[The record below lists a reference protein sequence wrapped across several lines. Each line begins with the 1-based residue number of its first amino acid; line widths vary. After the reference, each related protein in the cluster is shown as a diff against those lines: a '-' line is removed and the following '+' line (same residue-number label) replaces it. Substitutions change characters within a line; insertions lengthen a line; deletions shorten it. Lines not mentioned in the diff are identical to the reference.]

1 MNVFN
6 QAAHQFLQTGGL
18 PGGAPLH
25 QFAGDDGV
33 VGRAYDLDLHAIDDA
48 AVDGGDDE
56 DDDDAPMPDAEPVVA
71 LVASHGLD
79 APAAAVDALDVAAL
93 PRLATTLSAF
103 DALSASR
110 LAFIAA
116 APSRDA
122 RATTTTASR
131 RRDGAPTPSPRRQ
144 PDFLHCK

>member
-48 AVDGGDDE
+48 AAEADDE
-56 DDDDAPMPDAEPVVA
+56 DDDDASMPDAEPVVA

-79 APAAAVDALDVAAL
+79 APAAAADALDVAAL
-93 PRLATTLSAF
+93 PRLAA
-103 DALSASR
+103 
-110 LAFIAA
+110 
-116 APSRDA
+116 
-122 RATTTTASR
+122 
-131 RRDGAPTPSPRRQ
+131 TPSTVVPVIIVA
-144 PDFLHCK
+144 